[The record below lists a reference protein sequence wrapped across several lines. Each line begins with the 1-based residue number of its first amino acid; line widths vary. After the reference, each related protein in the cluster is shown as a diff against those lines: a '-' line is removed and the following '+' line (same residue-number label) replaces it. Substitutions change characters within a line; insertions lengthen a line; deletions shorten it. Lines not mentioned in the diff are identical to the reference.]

1 STMRPSFVFTIFAFS
16 LAASAGTTSLASSET
31 SHASAPALSLWQR
44 WFALP
49 TPEQTIINHDA
60 ARRRVRTHGPRRRT
74 VHP

>member
-1 STMRPSFVFTIFAFS
+1 MRPSFVFTILAFS
-16 LAASAGTTSLASSET
+16 LAASAEMTSLASSEI

-49 TPEQTIINHDA
+49 STEQTIAPNHDA